1 MHLYVATNDDTLE
14 KWNEF
19 RNAFKENRF
28 LINQQFTIIEEH
40 LQTIISEEKREIDV
54 GSTFFRA
61 RINRQA
67 GKPYT
72 AEELN
77 MAPADKVG
85 HGRLNPE
92 GIPYLYLASDWK
104 TAISEVR
111 ANDSDVVD
119 IAKCECIKPL
129 AVVDLTKED
138 NAVRLHNFRKIISEE
153 FSKPVNSE
161 LSYLEYLPTQYIA
174 EYIKNQGVQGVL
186 YKSAVNPSNYNICL
200 FAKEAI
206 KVEYFK
212 QISVAA
218 DTLDI

>member
-14 KWNEF
+14 KWDEF
-19 RNAFKENRF
+19 RNAFKANRF

-119 IAKCECIKPL
+119 IEEIAKIAHAHKIPL
-129 AVVDLTKED
+129 VID
-138 NAVRLHNFRKIISEE
+138 NTFGT
-153 FSKPVNSE
+153 P
-161 LSYLEYLPTQYIA
+161 YLIRPIEY
-174 EYIKNQGVQGVL
+174 G
-186 YKSAVNPSNYNICL
+186 
-200 FAKEAI
+200 
-206 KVEYFK
+206 
-212 QISVAA
+212 A
-218 DTLDI
+218 DSITIHYE